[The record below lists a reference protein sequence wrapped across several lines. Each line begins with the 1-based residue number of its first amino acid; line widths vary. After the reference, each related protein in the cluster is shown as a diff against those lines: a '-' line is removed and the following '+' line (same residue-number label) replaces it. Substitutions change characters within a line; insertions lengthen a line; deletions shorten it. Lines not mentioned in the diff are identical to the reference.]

1 MLNLFT
7 IYIKY
12 DKILAIYKNRI
23 GGNYMV
29 KVLIAEDNVPMSV
42 CLSNAINNYKNVQ
55 AVSIINEGTG
65 VCRKIKALQPNILL
79 LDMKMPGKNGIQ
91 ILDEI
96 KDNADMSKLKV
107 VIYSGEQKYIQEAIR
122 YENVVK
128 FLDKGRTSIED
139 VSLEIKNIAEDIG
152 KKSLDEMVL
161 DRLLKLGFQTK
172 FKGTYLLK
180 DCIVFSLNSKK
191 ENMEDVYKSIAYLK
205 NESSHT
211 IKSNVKSAIDS
222 MWKNTNKDLARRY
235 LRLGEND
242 RPSSKNVT
250 TMIKYYIDRV

>member
-1 MLNLFT
+1 
-7 IYIKY
+7 
-12 DKILAIYKNRI
+12 
-23 GGNYMV
+23 MV

-191 ENMEDVYKSIAYLK
+191 ENMEEVYKSIAYLK

-222 MWKNTNKDLARRY
+222 MWKNANKDLTRRY

>member
-1 MLNLFT
+1 
-7 IYIKY
+7 
-12 DKILAIYKNRI
+12 
-23 GGNYMV
+23 MV
-29 KVLIAEDNVPMSV
+29 KVLIAEDNVPISV
-42 CLSNAINNYKNVQ
+42 SLSNAINNYKNVQ

-65 VCRKIKALQPNILL
+65 VYRKIKTLEPNILL

-96 KDNADMSKLKV
+96 KDDVDMSKLKV
-107 VIYSGEQKYIQEAIR
+107 VIYSGEQKYIQQAIR

-139 VSLEIKNIAEDIG
+139 VSLEIKKIAEDIG

-180 DCIVFSLNSKK
+180 DCIVFSLTSRK
-191 ENMEDVYKSIAYLK
+191 ENMEDVYKAVGYIK
-205 NESSHT
+205 NESAHT
-211 IKSNVKSAIDS
+211 IKSNVKSSIDA
-222 MWKNTNKDLARRY
+222 MWKNANKDLVRRY
-235 LRLGEND
+235 LRLGEKE

-250 TMIKYYIDRV
+250 SMMKYYINKM

>member
-1 MLNLFT
+1 
-7 IYIKY
+7 
-12 DKILAIYKNRI
+12 
-23 GGNYMV
+23 MV

-191 ENMEDVYKSIAYLK
+191 ENIEEVYKSIAYLK

-222 MWKNTNKDLARRY
+222 MWKNANKDLTRRY

>member
-1 MLNLFT
+1 
-7 IYIKY
+7 
-12 DKILAIYKNRI
+12 
-23 GGNYMV
+23 MV
-29 KVLIAEDNVPMSV
+29 KVLIAEDNVPISV
-42 CLSNAINNYKNVQ
+42 SLSNAINNYKNVQ

-65 VCRKIKALQPNILL
+65 VYRKLKTLQPNILL

-96 KDNADMSKLKV
+96 KNDSDMSKLKV
-107 VIYSGEQKYIQEAIR
+107 VIYSGEQKYIQQAVR

-128 FLDKGRTSIED
+128 FLDKGRITIED
-139 VSLEIKNIAEDIG
+139 VSLEIKNIAEDIS

-172 FKGTYLLK
+172 FKGTFLLK
-180 DCIVFSLNSKK
+180 DCIVISLNTRK
-191 ENMEDVYKSIAYLK
+191 ENMQDVYKLVAYIK
-205 NESSHT
+205 KESSHT
-211 IKSNVKSAIDS
+211 IKSNIRSAIDA
-222 MWKNTNKDLARRY
+222 MWENANKDLVRRY

-250 TMIKYYIDRV
+250 TMMKYYINKM

>member
-1 MLNLFT
+1 
-7 IYIKY
+7 
-12 DKILAIYKNRI
+12 
-23 GGNYMV
+23 MV
-29 KVLIAEDNVPMSV
+29 KVLIAEDNVPISV
-42 CLSNAINNYKNVQ
+42 SLSNAINNYKNVQ

-65 VCRKIKALQPNILL
+65 VYRKIKTLEPNILL

-96 KDNADMSKLKV
+96 KDDVDMSKLKV
-107 VIYSGEQKYIQEAIR
+107 VIYSGEQKYIQQAIR

-139 VSLEIKNIAEDIG
+139 VSLEIKNLAEDIG
-152 KKSLDEMVL
+152 KKSLDDMVL

-180 DCIVFSLNSKK
+180 DCIVFSLTSRK
-191 ENMEDVYKSIAYLK
+191 ENMEDVYKAVGYIK
-205 NESSHT
+205 NESAHT
-211 IKSNVKSAIDS
+211 IKSNVKSSIDA
-222 MWKNTNKDLARRY
+222 MWKNANKDLVRRY
-235 LRLGEND
+235 LRLGEKE

-250 TMIKYYIDRV
+250 SMMKYYINKM

>member
-1 MLNLFT
+1 
-7 IYIKY
+7 
-12 DKILAIYKNRI
+12 
-23 GGNYMV
+23 MV
-29 KVLIAEDNVPMSV
+29 KVLIAEDNVPISV
-42 CLSNAINNYKNVQ
+42 SLSNAINNYKNVQ

-65 VCRKIKALQPNILL
+65 VYRKIKTLEPNILL

-96 KDNADMSKLKV
+96 KDDVDMSKLKV
-107 VIYSGEQKYIQEAIR
+107 VIYSGEQKYIQQAIR

-128 FLDKGRTSIED
+128 FFDKGRTTIED

-180 DCIVFSLNSKK
+180 DCIVFSLTSRK
-191 ENMEDVYKSIAYLK
+191 ENLEDVYKAVAHIK

-211 IKSNVKSAIDS
+211 IKSNVKSAIDA
-222 MWKNTNKDLARRY
+222 MWKNANKDLVRRY
-235 LRLGEND
+235 LRLGENE

-250 TMIKYYIDRV
+250 SMMKYYIDKM

>member
-1 MLNLFT
+1 
-7 IYIKY
+7 
-12 DKILAIYKNRI
+12 
-23 GGNYMV
+23 MV
-29 KVLIAEDNVPMSV
+29 KVLIAEDNVPISV
-42 CLSNAINNYKNVQ
+42 SLSNAINNYKNVQ

-65 VCRKIKALQPNILL
+65 VYRKIKTLEPNILL

-96 KDNADMSKLKV
+96 KDDVDMSKLKV
-107 VIYSGEQKYIQEAIR
+107 VIYSGEQKYIQQAIR

-139 VSLEIKNIAEDIG
+139 VSLEIKNLAEDIG
-152 KKSLDEMVL
+152 KKSLDDIVL

-180 DCIVFSLNSKK
+180 DCIVFSLTSRK
-191 ENMEDVYKSIAYLK
+191 ENMEDVYKAVGYIK
-205 NESSHT
+205 NESAHT
-211 IKSNVKSAIDS
+211 IKSNVKSSIDA
-222 MWKNTNKDLARRY
+222 MWKNANKDLVRRY
-235 LRLGEND
+235 LRLGEKE

-250 TMIKYYIDRV
+250 SMMKYYINKM

>member
-1 MLNLFT
+1 
-7 IYIKY
+7 
-12 DKILAIYKNRI
+12 
-23 GGNYMV
+23 MV
-29 KVLIAEDNVPMSV
+29 KVLIAEDNVPISV
-42 CLSNAINNYKNVQ
+42 SLSNAINNYKNVQ

-65 VCRKIKALQPNILL
+65 VYRKIKTLEPNILL

-96 KDNADMSKLKV
+96 KDDVDMSKLKV
-107 VIYSGEQKYIQEAIR
+107 VIYSGEQKYIQQAIR

-139 VSLEIKNIAEDIG
+139 VSLEIKNLAEDIG
-152 KKSLDEMVL
+152 KKSLDDMVL

-180 DCIVFSLNSKK
+180 DCIVFSLTSRK
-191 ENMEDVYKSIAYLK
+191 ENMEDVYEAVGYIK
-205 NESSHT
+205 NESAHT
-211 IKSNVKSAIDS
+211 IKSNVKSSIDA
-222 MWKNTNKDLARRY
+222 MWKNANKDLVRRY
-235 LRLGEND
+235 LRLGEKE

-250 TMIKYYIDRV
+250 SMMKYYINKM

>member
-1 MLNLFT
+1 
-7 IYIKY
+7 
-12 DKILAIYKNRI
+12 
-23 GGNYMV
+23 MV
-29 KVLIAEDNVPMSV
+29 KVLIAEDNVPISV
-42 CLSNAINNYKNVQ
+42 SLSNAINNYKNVQ

-65 VCRKIKALQPNILL
+65 VYRKIKTLEPNILL

-96 KDNADMSKLKV
+96 KDDVDMSKLKV
-107 VIYSGEQKYIQEAIR
+107 VIYSGEQKYIQQAIR

-172 FKGTYLLK
+172 FKGTYQLK
-180 DCIVFSLNSKK
+180 DCIVFSLTSKK
-191 ENMEDVYKSIAYLK
+191 ENLEDVYKAVGHIK
-205 NESSHT
+205 NESAHT
-211 IKSNVKSAIDS
+211 IKSNVKCAIDS
-222 MWKNTNKDLARRY
+222 MWKNSNKDLVRRY
-235 LRLGEND
+235 LRLGENE

-250 TMIKYYIDRV
+250 TMMKYYIDKM

>member
-1 MLNLFT
+1 
-7 IYIKY
+7 
-12 DKILAIYKNRI
+12 
-23 GGNYMV
+23 MV
-29 KVLIAEDNVPMSV
+29 KVLIAEDNVPISV
-42 CLSNAINNYKNVQ
+42 SLSNAINNYKNVQ

-65 VCRKIKALQPNILL
+65 VYRKIKTLEPNILL

-96 KDNADMSKLKV
+96 KDDVDMSKLKV
-107 VIYSGEQKYIQEAIR
+107 VIYSGEQKYIQQAIR

-139 VSLEIKNIAEDIG
+139 VSLEIKNLAEDIG
-152 KKSLDEMVL
+152 KKSLDDMVL

-180 DCIVFSLNSKK
+180 DCIVFSLTSRK
-191 ENMEDVYKSIAYLK
+191 ENMEDVYKAVGYIK
-205 NESSHT
+205 NESAHT
-211 IKSNVKSAIDS
+211 IKSNVKSSIDA
-222 MWKNTNKDLARRY
+222 MWKNANKVLVRRY
-235 LRLGEND
+235 LRLGEKE

-250 TMIKYYIDRV
+250 SMMKYYINKM

>member
-1 MLNLFT
+1 
-7 IYIKY
+7 
-12 DKILAIYKNRI
+12 
-23 GGNYMV
+23 MV
-29 KVLIAEDNVPMSV
+29 KVLIAEDNVPISV
-42 CLSNAINNYKNVQ
+42 SLSNAINNYKNVQ

-65 VCRKIKALQPNILL
+65 VYRKIKTLEPNILL

-96 KDNADMSKLKV
+96 KDDVDMSKLKV
-107 VIYSGEQKYIQEAIR
+107 VIYSGEQKYIQQAIR

-139 VSLEIKNIAEDIG
+139 VSLEIKNLAEDIG
-152 KKSLDEMVL
+152 KKSLDDMVL

-180 DCIVFSLNSKK
+180 DCIVFSLTSRK
-191 ENMEDVYKSIAYLK
+191 ENMEDVYKAVGYIK
-205 NESSHT
+205 NESAHT
-211 IKSNVKSAIDS
+211 IKSNVKSSIDA
-222 MWKNTNKDLARRY
+222 MWKNANKDLVRRY
-235 LRLGEND
+235 LRLGEKE

-250 TMIKYYIDRV
+250 SMMKYCINKM